1 MLARAAL
8 HRWEEPLSPAP
19 GARGPFFSGCSL
31 GCVFCQNE
39 AIRHRDFGKAV
50 TLERLARICG
60 ELVDQGPT
68 TSTSSTPTHYAH
80 VVGRLLEEHPQPVPV
95 VWNSRRIRPGR
106 HPAGFG
112 GKIQIYLPDLKY
124 LDSDAAG
131 RYSGAPDYPQTA
143 QAAIREMVRQTGPC
157 AFDGD
162 GLLTRGV
169 VIRHLIL
176 PGQVSQAKAVMD
188 WVAAEFGPGTV
199 LFSLMSQYT
208 PWGRS
213 AEFPEIHRRLRAGE
227 MRAAAEYMANLG
239 LEGFTQERTSAQRE
253 YTPPFDLTGVAGRE
267 EHCDIPGPSVFLM
280 KREAVLSAAAAL
292 ALLSMLWVPPDGAY
306 LSYVDWRTMA
316 QLFCLMAVM
325 AGLQGAGGLQPPGPA
340 AALPGQ
346 ERPPAGVC
354 AGLSVLFHQHGHH
367 QRCGP
372 AHLCPLFPG
381 GADTGRTG
389 GRAVPVVVFQTVAAN
404 LGSMATPIGNP
415 QNLYL
420 YAQSGRGLGI
430 FWP

>member
-1 MLARAAL
+1 MICDLCPRRCGALRTEERGLGRCRMPELPVLARAAL
-8 HRWEEPLSPAP
+8 HRWEEPPIS
-19 GARGPFFSGCSL
+19 GTRGSGTIFFSGCSL

-39 AIRHRDFGKAV
+39 EISHRGFGKAV

-60 ELVDQGPT
+60 ELVDQGAHNLNFVN
-68 TSTSSTPTHYAH
+68 PTHYAH

-95 VWNSRRIRPGR
+95 VWNSGGYDRVDTLR
-106 HPAGFG
+106 ALE

-131 RYSGAPDYPQTA
+131 RYSGASDYPQTA

-227 MRAAAEYMANLG
+227 MRAAAESMAKLG
-239 LEGFTQERTSAQRE
+239 LEGFTQERTSAQRDSP
-253 YTPPFDLTGVAGRE
+253 PPFDLTGVAGE
-267 EHCDIPGPSVFLM
+267 
-280 KREAVLSAAAAL
+280 
-292 ALLSMLWVPPDGAY
+292 
-306 LSYVDWRTMA
+306 
-316 QLFCLMAVM
+316 
-325 AGLQGAGGLQPPGPA
+325 
-340 AALPGQ
+340 
-346 ERPPAGVC
+346 
-354 AGLSVLFHQHGHH
+354 
-367 QRCGP
+367 
-372 AHLCPLFPG
+372 G
-381 GADTGRTG
+381 GA
-389 GRAVPVVVFQTVAAN
+389 
-404 LGSMATPIGNP
+404 L
-415 QNLYL
+415 
-420 YAQSGRGLGI
+420 
-430 FWP
+430 